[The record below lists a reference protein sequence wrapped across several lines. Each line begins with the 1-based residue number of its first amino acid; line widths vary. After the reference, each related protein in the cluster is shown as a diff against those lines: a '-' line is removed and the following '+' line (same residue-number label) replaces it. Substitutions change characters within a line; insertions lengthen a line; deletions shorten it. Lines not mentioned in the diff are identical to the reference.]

1 MRNLATIVLQSRSG
15 LAATDKERENLTKIL
30 TGDFTAVAPDTVS
43 GILKRFA
50 QDEKAIADAARE
62 AEYAD
67 RAEERKLKE
76 WATEQDLKMRE
87 AEFMQASDDKRLEM
101 ILDAVAANV
110 ETGVLAD
117 LIASYGNTTTGN
129 TGEASSSGS
138 GGGTGGSIVDPFNPD
153 PPNTQA

>member
-1 MRNLATIVLQSRSG
+1 
-15 LAATDKERENLTKIL
+15 
-30 TGDFTAVAPDTVS
+30 
-43 GILKRFA
+43 
-50 QDEKAIADAARE
+50 
-62 AEYAD
+62 
-67 RAEERKLKE
+67 
-76 WATEQDLKMRE
+76 
-87 AEFMQASDDKRLEM
+87 MQASDDKRLEM
-101 ILDAVAANV
+101 ILDAVANNV